1 MLKWGL
7 LFRELPDVAQY
18 LTTEELGCFLDG
30 SQDFNGADFSPICI
44 WGAAKGFQKSSKK
57 ARYEQL
63 QAENMTAF
71 SASQLP
77 ALLGKNL
84 EGTRSIQRCEE
95 IKIVLCV
102 MTCGYATTYPSSLV

>member
-1 MLKWGL
+1 MA
-7 LFRELPDVAQY
+7 RRT
-18 LTTEELGCFLDG
+18 LTARISLRFVHG
-30 SQDFNGADFSPICI
+30 
-44 WGAAKGFQKSSKK
+44 GAAEGFQKSAKK

-95 IKIVLCV
+95 IKIVLWV
-102 MTCGYATTYPSSLV
+102 MNCGYATTYASSLVYSC